1 MHIFVLVIVFVISYY
16 VFYTNVFWNDLLN
29 TKPWMISYDLYLFVW
44 FILSFSK
51 LCYVYIIKK
60 DMSSPKTLFLCSM
73 MLVLIARYIFFE
85 SKKELLS
92 SGFLLCNVIVLIKLL
107 LKTTFDDNINVII
120 STASVLLAIY
130 EFSVVFGIAMLN

>member
-1 MHIFVLVIVFVISYY
+1 
-16 VFYTNVFWNDLLN
+16 
-29 TKPWMISYDLYLFVW
+29 
-44 FILSFSK
+44 
-51 LCYVYIIKK
+51 
-60 DMSSPKTLFLCSM
+60 MSSPKTLFLCSM

-92 SGFLLCNVIVLIKLL
+92 SGFLFCNVIVLIKLL

>member
-1 MHIFVLVIVFVISYY
+1 
-16 VFYTNVFWNDLLN
+16 
-29 TKPWMISYDLYLFVW
+29 
-44 FILSFSK
+44 
-51 LCYVYIIKK
+51 
-60 DMSSPKTLFLCSM
+60 MSSPKTLFLCSM